1 MESTSLFPSPTLT
14 SLPSSSAKASYR
26 KKPVR
31 RVVAASRGPGDRDY
45 RGKLV
50 DESIIVLRMRIREV
64 KMLETSKSP
73 PSNWME
79 WEKRYYEHYNED
91 VCQAVGL
98 LQSYLMNIRPS
109 LALGFLG
116 LISLSV
122 PMSTVMGMFQ
132 AIEMAKGLLSGLSW
146 WIFLALDTFCQI

>member
-14 SLPSSSAKASYR
+14 FLSSSSAKASYR

-50 DESIIVLRMRIREV
+50 DENMIVLRMRIREV

-79 WEKRYYEHYNED
+79 WEKRYYDHYNED

-122 PMSTVMGMFQ
+122 PMSTVMGMVQ
-132 AIEMAKGLLSGLSW
+132 AIEMAKGLLSGLS
-146 WIFLALDTFCQI
+146 

>member
-50 DESIIVLRMRIREV
+50 DESMIYI
-64 KMLETSKSP
+64 T

-132 AIEMAKGLLSGLSW
+132 AIEMAKGLLSGLS
-146 WIFLALDTFCQI
+146 